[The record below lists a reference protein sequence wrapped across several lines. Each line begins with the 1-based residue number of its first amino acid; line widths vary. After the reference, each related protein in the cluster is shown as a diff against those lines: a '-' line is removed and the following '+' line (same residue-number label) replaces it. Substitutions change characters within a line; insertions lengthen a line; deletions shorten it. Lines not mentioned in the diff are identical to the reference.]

1 MKLNVVTRLS
11 LLSNLPEQG
20 SLEQMLNKRN
30 VRNKITFSSEELEK
44 MNLETSEQGIKWT
57 PIDDVDIDFTNTEL
71 KYLNSVIDTISEKGL
86 INEGI
91 VDFAIEVTDIVGNME
106 NSNKAE

>member
-57 PIDDVDIDFTNTEL
+57 PIDDVDVDFTNTEL
-71 KYLNSVIDTISEKGL
+71 KYLKHVIDTISEKGL

>member
-1 MKLNVVTRLS
+1 MKLNVITRLS

-20 SLEQMLNKRN
+20 RLEQMLNKRN

-71 KYLNSVIDTISEKGL
+71 KYLKSVIDTISEKGL